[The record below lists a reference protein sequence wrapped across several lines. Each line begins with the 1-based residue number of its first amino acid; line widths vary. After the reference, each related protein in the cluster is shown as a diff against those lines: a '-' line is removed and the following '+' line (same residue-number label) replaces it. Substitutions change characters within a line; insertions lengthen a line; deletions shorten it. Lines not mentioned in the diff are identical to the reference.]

1 MFPGG
6 PFAPAP
12 PVNSRHA
19 RISKAPARLTLC
31 GPRRWLV
38 VPVARQR
45 AREQVASASTAKRS
59 KDRHILRTRPQ
70 RQGARLRPETPPER
84 LFRSKAKQETAPADA
99 HAGHPRSRRPT
110 QPRTSPLGFSTTG
123 TPPREPQAGPAPLLP
138 AALRFRTAGP
148 VPTVNTQLRLGC
160 FRWQGRCA
168 TLLLPFRGGHSLLNP
183 KTLSIPVAG
192 NSP

>member
-6 PFAPAP
+6 SFAPAP

-70 RQGARLRPETPPER
+70 RQGAPTETGDP
-84 LFRSKAKQETAPADA
+84 SDA
-99 HAGHPRSRRPT
+99 HANHPRSRRPT

-138 AALRFRTAGP
+138 PALRFRTAGP
-148 VPTVNTQLRLGC
+148 VPTVNTQPRLGC

-168 TLLLPFRGGHSLLNP
+168 TLLLPFQGGRSLLNP